1 MSNYSAGSGTRPADP
16 HPRLRL
22 VALTAVIAGV
32 VLLAAAA
39 FVLSYAGIHQLA
51 LHAGVTPRLA
61 RLYPLIFDAMLV
73 VAGAAALALR
83 GAGWWARGYAWFSL
97 LLLLAAVAA
106 GDAVHATHVAVPIQ
120 PVRTAAAVTPWVLL
134 LLAFGLWLV
143 MLRHFRRVR
152 AAAAQQERG
161 SDPADEPAAPSQAAA
176 GQAAAGQAAAG
187 QAAAGEATAD
197 GTNGGGTNGGG
208 PAART
213 AVTWASAGGAGA
225 AVRMLPQPRPGLDT
239 LLGPREG
246 EPPAMAARSSPGAPT
261 EEYPAGGEHHDAGH
275 YPDPVSYGEETGYVH
290 PESYQDHGDFPGHDP
305 ADHEG
310 QDDGASPAGPGHE
323 DDPAHQGEPA
333 SPAETLDAPRA
344 ANQEAPAP
352 APVPA
357 WPGTEPAGPAETTSP
372 PPATASPAPGAPA
385 QAGPA
390 GEAPA
395 QAPASSGP
403 APSAPGD
410 DPFPE
415 TPASAAAS
423 TPWLERLRSTPAPPE
438 E

>member
-1 MSNYSAGSGTRPADP
+1 MSNYSAGHGTRPADP

-83 GAGWWARGYAWFSL
+83 GAGWWARSYAWFSL

-120 PVRTAAAVTPWVLL
+120 PIRTAAAVTPWVLL

-161 SDPADEPAAPSQAAA
+161 GDPAGEPAVP
-176 GQAAAGQAAAG
+176 GQAAAGQATAG
-187 QAAAGEATAD
+187 QATAGQATAD
-197 GTNGGGTNGGG
+197 GTNGDGG

-246 EPPAMAARSSPGAPT
+246 EPPAMAARPGPGAPT
-261 EEYPAGGEHHDAGH
+261 EEYPASGEHHDAGH

-290 PESYQDHGDFPGHDP
+290 PESYQDHGDFPGHDYP

-323 DDPAHQGEPA
+323 DDPAHQGDPA
-333 SPAETLDAPRA
+333 SPAETPDVPRA

-352 APVPA
+352 PPVPA
-357 WPGTEPAGPAETTSP
+357 WPGTEPGGPAGTTAA
-372 PPATASPAPGAPA
+372 PPANASPAPAPGAPA
-385 QAGPA
+385 HTGPA
-390 GEAPA
+390 GEAPSP
-395 QAPASSGP
+395 APASPGP
-403 APSAPGD
+403 ASAAPGD
-410 DPFPE
+410 GPFPE
-415 TPASAAAS
+415 TPASAPAS